1 MVKKFFREGFIRE
14 LKNLEAA
21 ECYTAVMRVAND
33 YSIGEGYALECFNE
47 LQTYREDIKF
57 VKDLNAPHPL
67 TEVIRRKTVMRK
79 DCLLS
84 LRSKIFASSKSLIE
98 SERKAG
104 MKLLD
109 WLRFNF
115 EDKLYQASI
124 THHSNSVRNMVHD
137 LSLRPDLREAVELTA
152 IQPTID
158 VIVQIT
164 HEIDNHL
171 DARTRERSALVKKA
185 SLIRDEVYQ
194 LLKKFFRILEVEMM
208 MERNRQGF
216 YTQLSHILRQTLEY
230 YRTPYIARTT
240 RYRNAAVKAEA
251 EAERAN
257 REAALA
263 KETHTKVAPALQSTS
278 VEQSE
283 GEEMKIRAWPKEA
296 TITEKKQSAIA
307 QPAPTIGKHIE
318 RKEVAVAPASDA
330 HSRNRKPSNSPTH
343 PHKEHRHITPTKAI
357 KKRLKLQLER

>member
-98 SERKAG
+98 PERKAG

-158 VIVQIT
+158 LIVQIT

-230 YRTPYIARTT
+230 YRTPYVARTT
-240 RYRNAAVKAEA
+240 RYRNAAVKAA
-251 EAERAN
+251 VKAER
-257 REAALA
+257 E
-263 KETHTKVAPALQSTS
+263 KKSGEPEEIDKVATQPNAQIES
-278 VEQSE
+278 
-283 GEEMKIRAWPKEA
+283 A
-296 TITEKKQSAIA
+296 TIEKV
-307 QPAPTIGKHIE
+307 
-318 RKEVAVAPASDA
+318 EVAVKELLVAKKEKENNEQSLL
-330 HSRNRKPSNSPTH
+330 SLPSSTKEPVQLPKKERAQL
-343 PHKEHRHITPTKAI
+343 PHI
-357 KKRLKLQLER
+357 KNGQLPPVLL